1 VNNKVTI
8 QVPLKDLQQ
17 KLRVQISIIV
27 FESFVENSL
36 FENQGQNLIQP
47 NSEVANILFVMEQ
60 SNNYI

>member
-47 NSEVANILFVMEQ
+47 NSEANILFVMEQ